1 MYYKIL
7 ELGYAYL
14 VGVSELDHGRSQ
26 TTGPFKKP
34 RTIAV
39 ANERGNEQSAR
50 NTFAF
55 RPGQPESGVKRVPTG
70 VNEANYGL
78 ILISQLAMRP
88 RYTVPPAPTVAPN
101 LRRYRLNVEFD
112 LKEQN

>member
-1 MYYKIL
+1 M
-7 ELGYAYL
+7 
-14 VGVSELDHGRSQ
+14 
-26 TTGPFKKP
+26 
-34 RTIAV
+34 IAV
-39 ANERGNEQSAR
+39 ANERGNEQRAR

-55 RPGQPESGVKRVPTG
+55 RLDQPESGVKRVPTG

-88 RYTVPPAPTVAPN
+88 RYTVPPAPTIASN

-112 LKEQN
+112 LEKQKIQKKKKLIKKQKRNLRIFYKKKKYIYVYV